1 MKDVTNFIGVGS
13 LPQVAVAT
21 RAEFLILSNAISAGV
36 DGGAVHGIVRSE
48 TVGEEF
54 GCGGSGAIGKG
65 MGAWLD
71 ASAALDRLAVA
82 TSWSLAAA
90 GSRRRWGWLFGC
102 RSVRL
107 GGCSGQHPQ

>member
-1 MKDVTNFIGVGS
+1 
-13 LPQVAVAT
+13 
-21 RAEFLILSNAISAGV
+21 
-36 DGGAVHGIVRSE
+36 VHGIVRSE

-54 GCGGSGAIGKG
+54 GCGGSGASG
-65 MGAWLD
+65 MGMAGASLD
-71 ASAALDRLAVA
+71 ASGRLAVA